1 MSKSEAVKVMIRVR
15 PFNSRERKE
24 CGDDEYPMSIVY
36 MHPDNE
42 KVDVLAPDGSIEDT
56 YEFGKAFWSIPESQK
71 QICSK
76 PFADQEAVFEQMGIS
91 TVDSAL
97 EGYHSCIFAYGQT
110 GSGKTYTMLGSPTD
124 PGVAPKLVDH
134 LFHKL
139 EKSNK
144 RGWKYEIDL
153 SFMEIYNEKVKDLLL
168 EISSPKR
175 RKSSKTPG
183 SPGSPKKDQYAAL
196 KVRQDKLIG
205 VHVVGL
211 TRLGKND
218 GMVDAESVKRV
229 MKFGMEHRAVAETK
243 MNATSSRSHAVFQL
257 CITAKNTQKGVNRY
271 SHINI
276 VDLAGSE
283 KISMSGAQGATLI
296 EATRINLSLTTLRRV
311 IDALI
316 QNATAKNKVL
326 PPYRDSMLTYILSES
341 LGGNSNTMMLATI
354 SPSEMN
360 REDTINTLRYA
371 MKAKSIVNTVRKN
384 EQQQEAKVGHF
395 AAEINALRQQLVD
408 DDPDVQEYE
417 DMKEDLER
425 KKTAMNAEMQ
435 KMAKSRQEMEDRK
448 QSIVAASRRKT
459 EVEDEFKALKQEGL
473 EEKHRIHE
481 EQTRVQELETQ
492 RIRDLQAEVA
502 QRDAEAAAK
511 LEEEA
516 RVKAELE
523 VQKKETIETH
533 AALRTDMN
541 ILNKKKF
548 ALAFKK
554 AFMMRKVSDNK
565 SHVVGQISYL
575 NDEITSGEEKI
586 KKLEEE
592 TIKIQM
598 HTRSMEA
605 DIRYSNDKCEEIET
619 STKLHELQETA
630 DTIRK
635 ACESLDTENN
645 ILLEQ
650 LSELRIK
657 VGTLERSKANAVE
670 RLFTKQCETNRKTE
684 MAKSVRIRMEDSL
697 KSVQRELSD
706 VRDEVRHSR
715 TLKEKARTGADN
727 LKLRKE
733 RMIMESR
740 ELSERNEALQLALDT
755 NMNQLSTET
764 RRLQGLHQESKPL
777 NDEMRF
783 KKMLL
788 QLGYGRVAAAGGR
801 TATRPVPFNANY
813 HMSPPSPVRSSSGGV
828 CPSPRSSRGSPPLNG
843 RM

>member
-15 PFNSRERKE
+15 PFNSREMKT
-24 CGDDEYPMSIVY
+24 CGNGEFPMSIIY
-36 MHPDNE
+36 MHPEDE
-42 KVDVLAPDGSIEDT
+42 KVDVLAADGSIADT

-76 PFADQEAVFEQMGIS
+76 PFADQEGVFQEMGIS
-91 TVDSAL
+91 TVESAL

-134 LFHKL
+134 LYEQL
-139 EKSNK
+139 ETANK

-168 EISSPKR
+168 EINVGSPKR
-175 RKSSKTPG
+175 RKSSK
-183 SPGSPKKDQYAAL
+183 SPSSPASPKGSPKGKDQYAAL

-205 VHVVGL
+205 VHVAGL
-211 TRLGKND
+211 TRLGKAD
-218 GMVDAESVKRV
+218 GMQDAESVKKV

-257 CITAKNTQKGVNRY
+257 CITAKNTQKGINRY

-283 KISMSGAQGATLI
+283 KINMSGAQGATLV

-316 QNATAKNKVL
+316 QNATAKAKVL

-371 MKAKSIVNTVRKN
+371 MKAKSIVNTVRRN
-384 EQQQEAKVGHF
+384 EQKQETKVGHF

-408 DDPDVQEYE
+408 EDPDVQEYE
-417 DMKEDLER
+417 DLKSDLARKQTAMSAEILKMKESQ
-425 KKTAMNAEMQ
+425 A
-435 KMAKSRQEMEDRK
+435 EMEDRK

-473 EEKHRIHE
+473 VEKHRIQE
-481 EQTRVQELETQ
+481 EEARVQELETQ
-492 RIRDLQAEVA
+492 RLRDLQREVA
-502 QRDAEAAAK
+502 LRDEQAEAK
-511 LEEEA
+511 LIEEA

-523 VQKKETIETH
+523 EQKQETIETH
-533 AALRTDMN
+533 AALQTDIN
-541 ILNKKKF
+541 ILNKRKF

-554 AFMMRKVSDNK
+554 AFMLTKVSDNK
-565 SHVVGQISYL
+565 GHLKGQVASLVVEIAKCEEEIKKVEESTIRTQIS
-575 NDEITSGEEKI
+575 
-586 KKLEEE
+586 
-592 TIKIQM
+592 
-598 HTRSMEA
+598 TRSMEA
-605 DIRYSNDKCEEIET
+605 DIRYSYEKCEEIET
-619 STKLHELQETA
+619 STTLQDLQSQADESRLSGEELE
-630 DTIRK
+630 
-635 ACESLDTENN
+635 TENN
-645 ILLEQ
+645 ILLEN

-670 RLFTKQCETNRKTE
+670 RLFTKQCEINRKTE
-684 MAKSVRIRMEDSL
+684 MAKSIKIRLEDNL
-697 KSVQRELSD
+697 KAVQRELSD
-706 VRDEVRHSR
+706 TRDEVRHAR
-715 TLKEKARTGADN
+715 TLREKARTGSDSIKTKKHRMLMEAD
-727 LKLRKE
+727 
-733 RMIMESR
+733 
-740 ELSERNEALQLALDT
+740 ELNERNEALHLALDT
-755 NMNQLSTET
+755 NMGQLHTQT
-764 RRLQGLHQESKPL
+764 RRVCFHVISIKLKASIKQHNQNNNINSASRTPRGIKTI
-777 NDEMRF
+777 
-783 KKMLL
+783 
-788 QLGYGRVAAAGGR
+788 GR
-801 TATRPVPFNANY
+801 
-813 HMSPPSPVRSSSGGV
+813 
-828 CPSPRSSRGSPPLNG
+828 
-843 RM
+843 